1 MPEETK
7 KSSNKGKS
15 DAKEQRKRRQ
25 GRQHPA
31 PIEKKVEKAP
41 EVPKEPEKPAYEP
54 PGPEFY
60 QSLKRETDEILKITE
75 EANSKY
81 KKKEIQ
87 SNWAKYEMPIETY
100 EEIDEQENLGA
111 DYEALIQASFSVGGH
126 FQFKHEKSW
135 DISSGPTPFD
145 KYFDIN
151 MESLNVALST
161 IPFYERN
168 DLDISLFNE
177 SDIQS
182 MDHRA
187 TKFKHK
193 YYNEKKYTTP
203 DLEAQENI
211 LKSLTSSD
219 NIVVS
224 GETNIEVDESKTIHL
239 KNNDYQ
245 NELKDINLK
254 HCEAV
259 EIFCDKT
266 VIDSKRNDAKET
278 LDDKMLLRKSNED
291 VNEKSKYNENTAADI
306 QETETINV
314 ISVTEKNP
322 PDNRDV
328 DSDFDILQNDIIADQ
343 GKDKVKPETTLN
355 RVNVV
360 PTEIELPKAPKEYP
374 ISIPQ
379 EPPKNPII
387 ESPEDLEKWL
397 DDFLDG

>member
-7 KSSNKGKS
+7 RNSNKGKS
-15 DAKEQRKRRQ
+15 EAKEQRRKRQ

-31 PIEKKVEKAP
+31 PVEKEVEKAP
-41 EVPKEPEKPAYEP
+41 DLPKVAEPDKPAYEP

-100 EEIDEQENLGA
+100 EEINKQENLGA

-151 MESLNVALST
+151 MENLNVALST

-168 DLDISLFNE
+168 NIDTSLFSE
-177 SDIQS
+177 SDIHS
-182 MDHRA
+182 MDQRA
-187 TKFKHK
+187 TKFKQK
-193 YYNEKKYTTP
+193 YYNDKKYTTP
-203 DLEAQENI
+203 ELEAQEKI
-211 LKSLTSSD
+211 LKNLTTSD
-219 NIVVS
+219 NIVES
-224 GETNIEVDESKTIHL
+224 GKNIEDDESKTMNL
-239 KNNDYQ
+239 KDNYNK
-245 NELKDINLK
+245 LKDINLE
-254 HCEAV
+254 HYDAV
-259 EIFCDKT
+259 NIFCDKT
-266 VIDSKRNDAKET
+266 ALDSKPNDVKEI
-278 LDDKMLLRKSNED
+278 LDENIIRPGSHKHVTPL
-291 VNEKSKYNENTAADI
+291 SKI
-306 QETETINV
+306 QENVATIIHETEEINV
-314 ISVTEKNP
+314 VSLKENFQ
-322 PDNRDV
+322 DNKVV
-328 DSDFDILQNDIIADQ
+328 DSDFDILQNDIADQ
-343 GKDKVKPETTLN
+343 EINKVKTETTFN
-355 RVNVV
+355 KVNAV
-360 PTEIELPKAPKEYP
+360 PNEIELPTAPKDYP
-374 ISIPQ
+374 TSIPK
-379 EPPKNPII
+379 EPPKSPII